1 MGLRNDN
8 TLFHVKRKVADV
20 QTSSEKW
27 ERDCPGKRLRT
38 DQTYDEYIRN
48 YGMSLGERDRY
59 ERQLPQVKEHFPSER
74 IIANPFNNFL
84 ITHREWFETY
94 PAMRWLRQT
103 EPKFEEI
110 EIQRNMLG
118 PGAIAEYFREGGR
131 AMSACVNYF
140 RFEGEDIDVPIRSI
154 DPEGFE
160 HYECLEGE
168 EHMLKALMRSMKQDE
183 NQSAPAPSPRTA
195 EAMHQYA
202 AERVR
207 AFEDRSRSREENR
220 QTRH

>member
-1 MGLRNDN
+1 
-8 TLFHVKRKVADV
+8 
-20 QTSSEKW
+20 
-27 ERDCPGKRLRT
+27 
-38 DQTYDEYIRN
+38 
-48 YGMSLGERDRY
+48 
-59 ERQLPQVKEHFPSER
+59 
-74 IIANPFNNFL
+74 
-84 ITHREWFETY
+84 
-94 PAMRWLRQT
+94 
-103 EPKFEEI
+103 
-110 EIQRNMLG
+110 
-118 PGAIAEYFREGGR
+118 
-131 AMSACVNYF
+131 MSACVNYF

-168 EHMLKALMRSMKQDE
+168 EQMLKALMRSMRQDE